1 MRCYP
6 ILLDFW
12 LYVMKTNFLTDPKPT
27 KPIKKTVYSLLGFIL
42 DMLELDGGLK
52 AQSLSKVVFSEMR
65 DSQMGKTNLFT
76 HPEPKKQIKP
86 TFCRLWRFT
95 LDAFELDGGLKT
107 ESL

>member
-1 MRCYP
+1 MRTQ
-6 ILLDFW
+6 F
-12 LYVMKTNFLTDPKPT
+12 FTDPKPT
-27 KPIKKTVYSLLGFIL
+27 KPTNPTFYRLWVFML

-65 DSQMGKTNLFT
+65 DSQMETTNLFT
-76 HPEPKKQIKP
+76 HPEPKKSIKP
-86 TFCRLWRFT
+86 TFCRLWGFT

>member
-1 MRCYP
+1 MSLPYLVGFLALCDENQLFHRSQTN
-6 ILLDFW
+6 
-12 LYVMKTNFLTDPKPT
+12 KTNKQTF
-27 KPIKKTVYSLLGFIL
+27 YRLLGFIL
-42 DMLELDGGLK
+42 DMLELHGGLE

-65 DSQMGKTNLFT
+65 DSQMEKTHLFT

-86 TFCRLWRFT
+86 TFCRLWGFT